1 MRQMEGSMTNKL
13 VNAKVKGIT
22 NLTARAKK
30 ATVKHDSRIIEQL
43 STANISLE

>member
-1 MRQMEGSMTNKL
+1 MTNKL

-30 ATVKHDSRIIEQL
+30 ATVKHDSRIIEL